1 MKRLLLLS
9 TLLTAAIVV
18 TAQKDLSG
26 SYGYSFPPPINNHN
40 NKEDVVGPNGNLV
53 LLKMDGN
60 KYRFWLEVTIGPP
73 SYNRGETDGTL
84 TFVNDTASFDNTYE
98 ESEKPCIL
106 KFKITGTTIHINSLS
121 TSFNCGF
128 GNGVNADGDY
138 SRLKTQPALN
148 NDWLKKTYFQSPTII
163 ITAKKAELF
172 QDENCRHSFLKSQY
186 FVKDDSLLGI
196 AETEKTVYTEFI
208 TPAGKFVY
216 GWLKKTD
223 LKVVDSD

>member
-1 MKRLLLLS
+1 MKKLFLLS
-9 TLLTAAIVV
+9 ILFTVSIVV
-18 TAQKDLSG
+18 AAQKDLSG
-26 SYGYSFPPPINNHN
+26 SYGYSFPPPVNNHN

-84 TFVNDTASFDNTYE
+84 TFMNDTASFDNTYE
-98 ESEKPCIL
+98 DSEKPCIL
-106 KFKITGTTIHINSLS
+106 KFKITGTTININSMS

-138 SRLKTQPALN
+138 ARLAKQPVMN
-148 NDWLKKTYFQSPTII
+148 NAWLKEVYSQSPSII
-163 ITAKKAELF
+163 ITAKKAEIF
-172 QDENCRHSFLKSQY
+172 KDENCRHSFSKSQY

-208 TPAGKFVY
+208 TPSGKFVY

-223 LKVVDSD
+223 LKVVGND